1 VGKQQANSI
10 YSAEIKSRIKDAPHG
25 GFVFAF
31 VVCPSI
37 RLSVCPSEAGIVL
50 KRLDESSWFWRGGFL
65 PPVSHCFQ
73 EISVL
78 SRELFAKLPTPDT
91 PTAATPPAAA
101 VLQIVPWTDRRRGRN
116 RRHAECR
123 RRKGLEAGAR
133 EKEIESGAS
142 AALGRRRRGCQ
153 I

>member
-1 VGKQQANSI
+1 MNKKDKWGSIQANSI

-78 SRELFAKLPTPDT
+78 PGNFLRNSRLPTRPPLPPLPPPPYYRSSPGQIGGRVGIVGT
-91 PTAATPPAAA
+91 PSVGVVKAWRLVRA
-101 VLQIVPWTDRRRGRN
+101 
-116 RRHAECR
+116 
-123 RRKGLEAGAR
+123 RKR
-133 EKEIESGAS
+133 
-142 AALGRRRRGCQ
+142 
-153 I
+153 